1 MIQRKKKGDKKRNLP
16 RKEIFTTANDHL
28 AVKNYPHLEAK
39 DAGEKLA
46 YIQGC
51 SSQILIL

>member
-16 RKEIFTTANDHL
+16 RKEIFTTAHDHL

-46 YIQGC
+46 YI
-51 SSQILIL
+51 IKV